1 MDLYSYKLKDQNIL
15 IYRSIFAPVKSNMF
29 TILTNK
35 EAVVFD
41 PCVDED
47 LLHLLSEKKIEKVH
61 ILLTHEHY
69 DHTSG
74 VNWLKENIKT
84 DLFCHKECAFSIA
97 RKEMNNPAL
106 IAFVLAAEDRKDG
119 GHRYKD
125 FKREFQPYTID
136 TDKTFSSHHNFI
148 IGDLDF
154 QVYST
159 PGHCPGAAC
168 YQLFEKIVFTGDTL
182 LQNDPVITRFPESDK
197 AIYESVTL
205 PYLQS
210 LSKDSIIMPGHGDPF
225 ILKDTNNI

>member
-1 MDLYSYKLKDQNIL
+1 MDLYSYKVNEQNIL

-29 TILTNK
+29 TLLTKN

-47 LLHLLSEKKIEKVH
+47 LLILLRENKIEKVH

-74 VNWLKENIKT
+74 VNWLKDNTKA
-84 DLFCHKECAFSIA
+84 DLFCQKECASSISC
-97 RKEMNNPAL
+97 KEMNNPAL
-106 IAFVLAAEDRKDG
+106 IAFVLAVEDRKDG
-119 GHRYKD
+119 GHRYME
-125 FKREFQPYTID
+125 FKREFKPYTID
-136 TDKTFSSHHNFI
+136 TDSTFDNHRYFT
-148 IGDLDF
+148 IGDFDF

-182 LQNDPVITRFPESDK
+182 LQYDPVITRFPESDK
-197 AIYESVTL
+197 VTFESVAL
-205 PYLQS
+205 PYLQN
-210 LSKDSIIMPGHGDPF
+210 LPKDCIIMPGHGDPF